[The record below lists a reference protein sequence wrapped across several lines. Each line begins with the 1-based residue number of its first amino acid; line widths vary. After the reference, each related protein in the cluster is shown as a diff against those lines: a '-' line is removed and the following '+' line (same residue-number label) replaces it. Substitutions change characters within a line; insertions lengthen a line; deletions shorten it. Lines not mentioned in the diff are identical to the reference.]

1 MKSGCGHY
9 DDRGKGVFIFV
20 IVKWVDSFCIFEM
33 DGINLVIG
41 KCLGN
46 SGDWEVVG
54 FIIVIGKW
62 VESFC

>member
-1 MKSGCGHY
+1 M
-9 DDRGKGVFIFV
+9 GKGVFIFV
-20 IVKWVDSFCIFEM
+20 IVKWVDSFCILEM

-46 SGDWEVVG
+46 SCDWEVVG
-54 FIIVIGKW
+54 FIIVIVKW